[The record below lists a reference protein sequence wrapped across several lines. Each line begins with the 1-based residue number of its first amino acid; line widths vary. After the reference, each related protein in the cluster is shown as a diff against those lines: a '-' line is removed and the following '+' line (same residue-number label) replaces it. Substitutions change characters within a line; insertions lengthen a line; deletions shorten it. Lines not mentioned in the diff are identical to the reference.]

1 MRELRALT
9 TEHPP
14 GQGPTD
20 SQRVARE
27 ARRDSQPQLQ
37 DQALLRIAG
46 RVARLGGWEFSV
58 VDQKLTWSGE
68 TAALHDEAPGFSPPI
83 EEALAYYAPEYRQM
97 FSDVLVACV
106 SEGAHF
112 DVEAQIVTAR
122 GRRMWARVI
131 GEAVR
136 DDDGAVRL
144 VQGAFQDISEQKA
157 AEEQIRRLADR
168 LHETLETITDAFFTL
183 DREWRFTYLNAAAER
198 LLERTR
204 AELLDKVFWAEITEL
219 GGTTFDR
226 EYHLALAEG
235 FPVYF
240 EEYYAPLDRWF
251 EVEAHPSHT
260 GLAVYFRDATERRKG
275 REALRKSEERFRLLA
290 RATNDA
296 IWDWDL
302 HSDAVWWN
310 DGFTTLFGFGPDEVE
325 PTIESWTT
333 RLHPDDE
340 PAVMSSLRAAVEGD
354 AQRWAGEY
362 RFRCKDG
369 SYAFVLDRGHIL
381 RDDAGRATRMIR
393 GMTDLTERKRAEE
406 RLREQATLLDKAQ
419 DAIMVRDLDHHIL
432 YWNRSAERLYGW
444 TAAEAV
450 GRCAKD
456 LLHPDPAAFAAAAEA
471 TVSAGE
477 WVGELEQVTRDR
489 HALAV
494 EGRWTL
500 VRDDR
505 GEPKSILA
513 INTDITA
520 RKKLEAQFLRAQ
532 RLESIG
538 ALAGGIAHDLN
549 NVLLPILLTVS
560 LLRDE
565 ETDAAR
571 REDLV
576 TIETNAERGADM
588 VRQLLSFAR
597 GADGRRSRVDLGEI
611 AVEIQKMVRDSFPK
625 DISFTLGVETETWEV
640 NADPTMVHQ
649 LLTNLCVNA
658 RDAMPRGGALTL
670 EIERAV
676 LDEVYAGMHPE
687 ARPGPYVVMRV
698 EDTGMGI
705 SPEIVDRIFEPF
717 FTTKELGKGT
727 GLGLSTVHAIVR
739 NHGGFINVDS
749 EVGKGTRFQVYLPAA
764 VDDHASEEAA
774 VIEASLPRGA
784 GELVLVVDDEESIRS
799 VARRTLERFGYRVLL
814 AANGAEAVAQYAMH
828 RDEVAVVLTDM
839 AMPVMDGPATIVA
852 LKTMNPKVRIV
863 GSSGLNANGNV
874 AKAMGAGVQHFVPKP
889 YTGDTILRVLR
900 KVLSE
905 PG

>member
-9 TEHPP
+9 SASAVASKAP
-14 GQGPTD
+14 GATPD
-20 SQRVARE
+20 ARP
-27 ARRDSQPQLQ
+27 DGQPLQ
-37 DQALLRIAG
+37 DHALVRIAG
-46 RVARLGGWEFSV
+46 RVARLGGWHFSLL
-58 VDQKLTWSGE
+58 DHALTWSAE
-68 TAALHDEAPGFSPPI
+68 TAALHDEAPGFSPRI
-83 EEALAYYAPEYRQM
+83 EDALAYYAPEYRQM
-97 FSDVLVACV
+97 FSDALVACV
-106 SEGAHF
+106 AEGAHF

-122 GRRMWARVI
+122 GRRLWARVI

-136 DDDGAVRL
+136 GDDGAVKL
-144 VQGAFQDISEQKA
+144 VQGAFQDISERKA

-183 DREWRFTYLNAAAER
+183 DRDWRFTYLNAAAER
-198 LLERTR
+198 LLERGR
-204 AELLDKVFWAEITEL
+204 ADLLDKVFWAEIAEL
-219 GGTTFDR
+219 GGTTFER
-226 EYHLALAEG
+226 EYHRALADG
-235 FPVYF
+235 SPVHF
-240 EEYYAPLDRWF
+240 EEYYAPVDRWF
-251 EVEAHPSHT
+251 EVEAHPARE

-296 IWDWDL
+296 IWDWDIG
-302 HSDAVWWN
+302 SGAVWWS
-310 DGFTTLFGFGPDEVE
+310 DGFTALFGFGPDEVE
-325 PTIESWTT
+325 PTIESWTS
-333 RLHPDDE
+333 RLHCDDHA
-340 PAVMSSLRAAVEGD
+340 AVMASIRAALEGD
-354 AQRWAGEY
+354 APRWAGEY

-369 SYAFVLDRGHIL
+369 AYAFVLDRGHIL
-381 RDDAGRATRMIR
+381 RDDAGRATRMIG
-393 GMTDLTERKRAEE
+393 GMTDLTARKRAEE
-406 RLREQATLLDKAQ
+406 QLREQATLLDKAQ
-419 DAIMVRDLDHHIL
+419 DAIMVRDLDHRIL

-444 TAAEAV
+444 TADEAL
-450 GRCAKD
+450 GRCAKE

-477 WVGELEQVTRDR
+477 WVGEIEQVTRDR
-489 HALAV
+489 HALVV

-505 GEPKSILA
+505 GEPRSILA

-532 RLESIG
+532 RMESIG

-549 NVLLPILLTVS
+549 NVLTPILLTVS

-565 ETDAAR
+565 ETDPLR
-571 REDLV
+571 REDLA
-576 TIETNAERGADM
+576 TIESNAE
-588 VRQLLSFAR
+588 R

-625 DISFTLGVETETWEV
+625 DVTFALSVEPETWEV

-658 RDAMPRGGALTL
+658 RDAMPRGGALT
-670 EIERAV
+670 IAVERVV
-676 LDEVYAGMHPE
+676 LDEFYAGMNLE
-687 ARPGPYVVMRV
+687 ARPGPYVLMRV
-698 EDTGMGI
+698 DDTGMGI
-705 SPEIVDRIFEPF
+705 PPEIVDRIFEPF

-739 NHGGFINVDS
+739 NLGGFIDVDS
-749 EVGKGTRFQVYLPAA
+749 EVGKGTRFNVYLPAA
-764 VDDHASEEAA
+764 VSDQTSEEAA
-774 VIEASLPRGA
+774 VVQASLPRGA

-828 RDEVAVVLTDM
+828 CHEVAVVLTDM
-839 AMPVMDGPATIVA
+839 AMPIMDGPATIVA

-874 AKAMGAGVQHFVPKP
+874 AKAVSAGVHHFVPKP